1 MNKEWIW
8 GIRTHDGVYVMVEA
22 DTVEEA
28 VKLLGW
34 DMSRVKRF
42 LPLINREEFRKRQ
55 MRVETKELL
64 RRFQGERRALER
76 GGERIRSLAA
86 RSPGQGE
93 GCTEEE

>member
-8 GIRTHDGVYVMVEA
+8 GIRTHDGIYVMIEA

-34 DMSRVKRF
+34 DISCVKRF

-55 MRVETKELL
+55 MHVETKELL
-64 RRFQGERRALER
+64 RRFRDEKRAVK
-76 GGERIRSLAA
+76 ATDA
-86 RSPGQGE
+86 RKTSE
-93 GCTEEE
+93 G